1 MELMSFSLSSKE
13 LSVTYYHTMVPRKHN
28 VMSLLPLL
36 ILR

>member
-13 LSVTYYHTMVPRKHN
+13 MSVTHYQSMVPRKHN